1 MPCLLCGDTCRCNA
15 EARSAK
21 TRPRFQSHF
30 EPEGE
35 AGLSTPADAVL
46 VDQKTIDTSEQQL
59 AASLEDGSAA
69 PLRARFV
76 VDEPE
81 ASDAAAG
88 DAIGKTSDLTSKL
101 VPEEAS
107 LGNMQAGCGE
117 TLPSWPTRYQ
127 RFQETYNRIVLHG
140 DVANSPSLQEVQPDA
155 VAATG
160 EDSQE
165 NQAPERNDVRRN
177 DALSRKDSDTDRNFD
192 SWRQEVAARVHRY
205 RSRRRPREPRYP
217 SLRLK
222 FESSEPVRKEKS
234 WTDTAPLTTSPLQT
248 RQALAVEYA
257 NATALTQQEPRSA
270 QLAATVFL
278 EGKSGGET
286 ARIIQFPWSVALP
299 VRLDELAE
307 PIIDRPRI
315 LEAPEFTPSP
325 PALGGILIEPAEEQ
339 PAEKRPGFEI
349 PLQSAAMSRRMLA
362 AAVDAVAVLAGIALF
377 GWVFLKV
384 APSITPMPKVL
395 VLAAVLA
402 FVFWAAYQYLFL
414 VHTGST
420 PGLKMANLQLS
431 RFDGSLADRRLRRWR
446 VLASVLSAL
455 SLGMGFAWCFLDED
469 ALCWHDRI
477 THTYLG
483 PRAG

>member
-1 MPCLLCGDTCRCNA
+1 MPCLLCGDICRCNA

-21 TRPRFQSHF
+21 TRPRFQSRF

-46 VDQKTIDTSEQQL
+46 VDQKTIDTSERQL
-59 AASLEDGSAA
+59 AARLEDEAA
-69 PLRARFV
+69 PFRARFV
-76 VDEPE
+76 LDEPE
-81 ASDAAAG
+81 ASDAAGEEAVR
-88 DAIGKTSDLTSKL
+88 KTSDLTSKL
-101 VPEEAS
+101 VPEKAS
-107 LGNMQAGCGE
+107 LGNIQAGCGE
-117 TLPSWPTRYQ
+117 TLPSWPTRRQ
-127 RFQETYNRIVLHG
+127 RFQETYNRIVLHD
-140 DVANSPSLQEVQPDA
+140 DVANSPSVQEVPPEP

-165 NQAPERNDVRRN
+165 RQAPERKDVRRN
-177 DALSRKDSDTDRNFD
+177 DAPQNTNSDTNRNFD

-234 WTDTAPLTTSPLQT
+234 WTDTAPVTTSPVQT

-270 QLAATVFL
+270 QLAATVLL

-286 ARIIQFPWSVALP
+286 ARIIEFPRSVALP
-299 VRLDELAE
+299 VRLDEIAE

-315 LEAPEFTPSP
+315 LEAPEFTPLP

-362 AAVDAVAVLAGIALF
+362 AGVDAVAVLAGIALF
-377 GWVFLKV
+377 GWVFFKV
-384 APSITPMPKVL
+384 APSIAPMPKMLVL
-395 VLAAVLA
+395 VAVLT
-402 FVFWAAYQYLFL
+402 FVFRAAYQYLFL
-414 VHTGST
+414 VYTGST
-420 PGLKMANLQLS
+420 PGLKVANLQLS
-431 RFDGSLADRRLRRWR
+431 RFDGSLANRRLRRWR

>member
-1 MPCLLCGDTCRCNA
+1 MPCLLCGDICRCNA

-21 TRPRFQSHF
+21 TRPRFQSRF
-30 EPEGE
+30 EPEVE
-35 AGLSTPADAVL
+35 AGHTTSGDAVL

-59 AASLEDGSAA
+59 AASLEDGAAA

-81 ASDAAAG
+81 TDEAAG
-88 DAIGKTSDLTSKL
+88 DAIGKMSDLTSKL

-107 LGNMQAGCGE
+107 PGNMQAGRSE
-117 TLPSWPTRYQ
+117 TLPSRPRGRQ
-127 RFQETYNRIVLHG
+127 PFQETYNRIVLHD
-140 DVANSPSLQEVQPDA
+140 DVANSPSVQEVPPEP

-165 NQAPERNDVRRN
+165 RQAPERNDVPRN
-177 DALSRKDSDTDRNFD
+177 DAMPNTDSDTNGNFD

-222 FESSEPVRKEKS
+222 FESSEPVLKEKS
-234 WTDTAPLTTSPLQT
+234 WTDTAPLTTSPVQT
-248 RQALAVEYA
+248 RQALAAEYA
-257 NATALTQQEPRSA
+257 NATALTHQEPRIA
-270 QLAATVFL
+270 QVAATAPLV
-278 EGKSGGET
+278 EKSGGET
-286 ARIIQFPWSVALP
+286 ARIIEFPRSVALP

-315 LEAPEFTPSP
+315 LEAPEFTPLP

-362 AAVDAVAVLAGIALF
+362 AGVDGVAVLAGIALF
-377 GWVFLKV
+377 GWVFFKV
-384 APSITPMPKVL
+384 APSIVPMPKMLVL
-395 VLAAVLA
+395 VAVLT

-420 PGLKMANLQLS
+420 PGLKVANLQLS

>member
-1 MPCLLCGDTCRCNA
+1 MPCLLCGDICRCNA

-21 TRPRFQSHF
+21 TRPRFQSRF
-30 EPEGE
+30 EPEVE
-35 AGLSTPADAVL
+35 AGHSTSADAVQI
-46 VDQKTIDTSEQQL
+46 DPGAIDTSEQQL
-59 AASLEDGSAA
+59 AASLEDGAA
-69 PLRARFV
+69 SPLRARFV
-76 VDEPE
+76 LDEPE
-81 ASDAAAG
+81 ASDAAG
-88 DAIGKTSDLTSKL
+88 EDAIEKTSDLTTNL

-107 LGNMQAGCGE
+107 LGNMQAGRSE
-117 TLPSWPTRYQ
+117 TLPSQPRGRQ
-127 RFQETYNRIVLHG
+127 RFQETSNRIVLHD
-140 DVANSPSLQEVQPDA
+140 DVANSPSVQEVRPEP

-165 NQAPERNDVRRN
+165 RQAQERKDVRRN
-177 DALSRKDSDTDRNFD
+177 DAAQNTDSDTNRNFD

-205 RSRRRPREPRYP
+205 RSRRRPHEPRYP

-234 WTDTAPLTTSPLQT
+234 WTDSAPVTTSPVQT
-248 RQALAVEYA
+248 RQALTVEYA
-257 NATALTQQEPRSA
+257 NATAPTQQEPRSA
-270 QLAATVFL
+270 QLAATVLL

-286 ARIIQFPWSVALP
+286 ARIIEFPRSVVLP

-315 LEAPEFTPSP
+315 LEAPEFTPLP

-362 AAVDAVAVLAGIALF
+362 AGVDAVAVLAGIALF
-377 GWVFLKV
+377 GWVFFKV
-384 APSITPMPKVL
+384 APSIAPMPKILVL
-395 VLAAVLA
+395 VAVLT

-420 PGLKMANLQLS
+420 PGLKVANLQLS

>member
-1 MPCLLCGDTCRCNA
+1 MPCLLCGDICRCNA

-21 TRPRFQSHF
+21 TRPRFQSRF

-46 VDQKTIDTSEQQL
+46 VDQKTIDTSERQL
-59 AASLEDGSAA
+59 AARLEDEAA
-69 PLRARFV
+69 PFRARFV
-76 VDEPE
+76 LDEPE
-81 ASDAAAG
+81 ASDAAGEEAVR
-88 DAIGKTSDLTSKL
+88 KTSDLTSKF
-101 VPEEAS
+101 VPEKAS
-107 LGNMQAGCGE
+107 LGNIQAGCGE
-117 TLPSWPTRYQ
+117 TIPSWPTRRQ
-127 RFQETYNRIVLHG
+127 RFQETYNRIVLHD
-140 DVANSPSLQEVQPDA
+140 DVANSPSVQEVPPEP

-165 NQAPERNDVRRN
+165 RQAPERKDVRRN
-177 DALSRKDSDTDRNFD
+177 DAPQNTNSDTNRNFD

-234 WTDTAPLTTSPLQT
+234 WTDTAPVTTSPVQT

-270 QLAATVFL
+270 QLAATVLL

-286 ARIIQFPWSVALP
+286 ARIIEFPRSVALP
-299 VRLDELAE
+299 VRLDEIAE

-315 LEAPEFTPSP
+315 LEAPEFTPLP

-362 AAVDAVAVLAGIALF
+362 AGVDAVAVLAGIALF
-377 GWVFLKV
+377 GWVFFKV
-384 APSITPMPKVL
+384 APSIAPMPKMLVL
-395 VLAAVLA
+395 VAVLT
-402 FVFWAAYQYLFL
+402 FVFRAAYQYLFL
-414 VHTGST
+414 VYTGST
-420 PGLKMANLQLS
+420 PGLKVANLQLS
-431 RFDGSLADRRLRRWR
+431 RFDGSLANRRLRRWR